1 MLPANISNITNQY
14 NEYKIAIIYHNQIL
28 LQMIQKYEIPHE
40 YLMNIFINEYYNFQF
55 PNTANN
61 KIPSVTNIFV
71 KAAQMLLR
79 LGRFQSNLLSHTR
92 TPPPLIPDRTP
103 GRAAVSSESGQSE
116 RTGNS
121 VKALSPIE
129 GRSWILLIPGIT
141 VFDMHAMP
149 VTAMPQHPWHGQS
162 HRLRC
167 TCEQT

>member
-1 MLPANISNITNQY
+1 
-14 NEYKIAIIYHNQIL
+14 
-28 LQMIQKYEIPHE
+28 
-40 YLMNIFINEYYNFQF
+40 MNTDTTLA
-55 PNTANN
+55 NTANN
-61 KIPSVTNIFV
+61 TNIKYPILIFTNIFV
-71 KAAQMLLR
+71 TAKYTKKKEPFLR
-79 LGRFQSNLLSHTR
+79 LGRFQFPSNLLSDWSHIR

-162 HRLRC
+162 PRLRC